1 MMFQV
6 RFMKKTSIFQIKKV
20 GLLTKS
26 LSEFKEK
33 ANTIQVKKIGLLA
46 DIFC

>member
-26 LSEFKEK
+26 FSESKEK
-33 ANTIQVKKIGLLA
+33 ATTIQVKKVGLLA
-46 DIFC
+46 DVFN